1 MPGFLGSGGAAD
13 SLLSYPSGTQGPVE
27 DSRTT
32 RRLSETPFSK
42 VASPHFT
49 LSSCHS
55 ASHEP
60 GSKKKLGPTVGFLLG
75 VTISP
80 WHGSETKRW
89 SRKWGRA
96 GCIHLNVYMLSSTTL
111 SSVEWRRTRLSSE
124 VLAASRVLRFKEPS
138 SFMCGSFQVERQGTF
153 KNVLREKPFTGAS
166 AFWLQAQP

>member
-80 WHGSETKRW
+80 WHDSETKRW

-96 GCIHLNVYMLSSTTL
+96 GCIHLNVYMWPLQHHPL
-111 SSVEWRRTRLSSE
+111 FCRMEKDQ
-124 VLAASRVLRFKEPS
+124 AVLRGPCCFEGPTI
-138 SFMCGSFQVERQGTF
+138 QGT
-153 KNVLREKPFTGAS
+153 L
-166 AFWLQAQP
+166 